1 MGTGIFQV
9 ARTYA
14 YDVVGVAPI
23 RELSALVPDLAVSE
37 LHLRTVVR
45 RAFDMCISSA
55 ILTIDYVVKWY
66 CNVSVRVPRGKRNAS
81 GI

>member
-1 MGTGIFQV
+1 MRSVAIELGLEIDVRISDYGYRYIFQA

-37 LHLRTVVR
+37 LHLRTE
-45 RAFDMCISSA
+45 
-55 ILTIDYVVKWY
+55 
-66 CNVSVRVPRGKRNAS
+66 

>member
-14 YDVVGVAPI
+14 YDVVGVAPL

-37 LHLRTVVR
+37 LHLRTE
-45 RAFDMCISSA
+45 
-55 ILTIDYVVKWY
+55 
-66 CNVSVRVPRGKRNAS
+66 